1 MVSLDRNNQSV
12 MYHKQDI
19 IQIEDKNNI
28 RLKYFITFLSIGQCG
43 IGFLSSKEVYIF
55 TAILLLL
62 LTFLKPS
69 AFSFLKVLPW
79 VLANLLIYL
88 FQTIAYDAFEVGI
101 VQLGY
106 FIIRLIVPAMYLVI
120 VGKEYYKYYI
130 KILYIYTLI
139 SFVFWTIEVVLPPL
153 SIILRK
159 LAINFSQTT
168 GSFVV
173 DYKGISFYLLY
184 TFTYASSYHIL
195 PRNAGPFWE
204 PGAFAVY
211 LAVALVFV
219 YLSTR
224 SLKNK
229 YILVF
234 SLAILT
240 TQSTAGY
247 ISLYIFWV
255 WAILSSNTKY
265 KSAMLIIVL
274 ISAFLVSNSA
284 PFMKLKLT
292 EAYEQEMSQ
301 PLTGFTSGR
310 MYSARKSI
318 NAIGQHPF
326 IGRGISRRTAYDEY
340 SEFYGSYGIIDIPA
354 RFGIIMGSIYFILL
368 LYSLRIYASLFNNK
382 NKWLYALGAFF
393 TLIPVY
399 LSQGVYLSVVN
410 LLILQT
416 TLVYR
421 DLTKLKIEL

>member
-1 MVSLDRNNQSV
+1 MVSLDNNIQSV
-12 MYHKQDI
+12 TYHKQNI
-19 IQIEDKNNI
+19 IQIEDKNNT
-28 RLKYFITFLSIGQCG
+28 RLKYFLTFLSIGQCG
-43 IGFLSSKEVYIF
+43 IGFLALKEVYIF
-55 TAILLLL
+55 SAILLLFL
-62 LTFLKPS
+62 SFLKPGS
-69 AFSFLKVLPW
+69 FSFLKVLPW
-79 VLANLLIYL
+79 VLANLLIYI
-88 FQTIAYDAFEVGI
+88 FQVIAFDAFDVNL

-106 FIIRLIVPAMYLVI
+106 FFVRLLIPVMYLVI

-130 KILYIYTLI
+130 KILYVYTLI
-139 SFVFWTIEVVLPPL
+139 SFIFWLIEIIVPSL
-153 SIILRK
+153 SLLLRNWAIYFSK
-159 LAINFSQTT
+159 LT
-168 GSFVV
+168 GSYVV
-173 DYKGISFYLLY
+173 DYKNISFFLLY
-184 TFTYASSYHIL
+184 TFTYASPYHLL

-211 LAVALVFV
+211 LSVALVFIF
-219 YLSTR
+219 LSTK
-224 SLKNK
+224 SIKNK
-229 YILVF
+229 YVLVF

-247 ISLYIFWV
+247 LSLFIFWI
-255 WAILSSNTKY
+255 WAILSSNTNY
-265 KSAMLIIVL
+265 KFFILMIVL
-274 ISAFLVSNSA
+274 VSAFFVYNSA

-310 MYSARKSI
+310 LYSARKSI

-354 RFGIIMGSIYFILL
+354 RFGLIMGSIYFILFL
-368 LYSLRIYASLFNNK
+368 NSLRIYASLSNNK

-393 TLIPVY
+393 ALTPVY

-416 TLVYR
+416 TLVYKG
-421 DLTKLKIEL
+421 LTNLKIEL

>member
-1 MVSLDRNNQSV
+1 MVSLDRNIQSV

-79 VLANLLIYL
+79 VLANFLIYL
-88 FQTIAYDAFEVGI
+88 FQTIAFDAFDVSI
-101 VQLGY
+101 IQLGY
-106 FIIRLIVPAMYLVI
+106 FTIRLIVPAMYLVI

-211 LAVALVFV
+211 LSVALVFIF
-219 YLSTR
+219 LSTK
-224 SLKNK
+224 SIKNK
-229 YILVF
+229 YVLVF

-247 ISLYIFWV
+247 LSLFIFWI
-255 WAILSSNTKY
+255 WAILSSNTNY
-265 KSAMLIIVL
+265 KFFILMIVL
-274 ISAFLVSNSA
+274 VSAFFVYNSA

-310 MYSARKSI
+310 LYSARKSI

-354 RFGIIMGSIYFILL
+354 RFGLIMGSIYFILFL
-368 LYSLRIYASLFNNK
+368 NSLRIYASLSNNK

-393 TLIPVY
+393 ALTPVY

-416 TLVYR
+416 TLVYKG
-421 DLTKLKIEL
+421 LTNLKIEL